1 MIGFRVRRV
10 AAIRPFRRSPFLILS
25 LFFDF
30 SSGLSIFLAGRWLF
44 LAGWRPVSSAGRSR
58 RIERR
63 L

>member
-30 SSGLSIFLAGRWLF
+30 SGGLSIFPAGL
-44 LAGWRPVSSAGRSR
+44 
-58 RIERR
+58 
-63 L
+63 